1 MTTAMKTATKPVPW
15 SSGRTSRL
23 ARSLYAQRPDD
34 VESTM
39 DAWVRSSWARL
50 TRPHRQ
56 VRARVDAAM
65 ALEAQVQA
73 LADDEIRQRLR
84 HHARQMWARGI
95 RDRQHAPWALALVR
109 EAAWRAL
116 GLKPFATQLC
126 GAACLL
132 NGQLAE
138 MRTGEGKTLT
148 AALAAAVAAC
158 AGVPVHVATVNDYL
172 AQRDAEEMQ
181 PLFEQLGLRVGSVV
195 SGMPPSQRRQSYDCD
210 IAYSSA
216 KEMVFDYLKDHAAA
230 GPTANRLRL
239 ELHGLL
245 GRVAPPL
252 LLRGLH
258 FAIVD
263 EADSVFIDEARTP
276 LILSETVRSGD
287 GRELYLQA
295 LELAR
300 SMQTGTH
307 FICRQP
313 GDHITLSGAGRQWLA
328 ERSAALAPAWA
339 QRAAREHLALQA
351 LRALHVFKRDLH
363 YIIKE
368 DSVQIVDEQ
377 TGRVLSGR
385 MWEQGLHQ
393 MIEAKENCKLSDP
406 TRTLARITTPRFFR
420 RYLRL
425 AGMTGTGTEVRAEL
439 SRVYGLET
447 LVIPTHRP
455 NRCEVWPLQC
465 ETSTTRKWERVAAC
479 AAAVMR
485 QGRPVLIGTR
495 SVAAS
500 EELAAVLT
508 AHSLPYCLLNA
519 RHDANEAAL
528 IALAGRAG
536 RLTLATNM
544 AGRGTDIKLD
554 AAARQAGG
562 LHVILTEFH
571 DSRRTDRQLFGRAAR
586 QGDPGSVQCI
596 VSWQD
601 QLFVQHTPAL
611 ARTLASLGRLA
622 SPLWVDLLR
631 RLAQRRA
638 EQQHAR
644 TRASTRRED
653 RALET
658 ALAFAGRS

>member
-1 MTTAMKTATKPVPW
+1 MRKAITPAVW
-15 SSGRTSRL
+15 SSARTSTL
-23 ARSLYAQRPDD
+23 ARSIYPQRPDD
-34 VESTM
+34 AESQL
-39 DAWVRSSWARL
+39 DAWARSCLARMA
-50 TRPHRQ
+50 RPHRQ
-56 VRARVDAAM
+56 LRARIDAAM
-65 ALEAQVQA
+65 ALAPVVQ
-73 LADDEIRQRLR
+73 LLDDDEISRQLR
-84 HHARQMWARGI
+84 HHARLMWPRGI
-95 RDRQHAPWALALVR
+95 RDRHHAPRALALVR

-116 GLKPFATQLC
+116 GLKPFATQLS

-148 AALAAAVAAC
+148 AGLAAAVAAC

-181 PLFEQLGLRVGSVV
+181 PLFERLGLRVGSVIG
-195 SGMPPSQRRQSYDCD
+195 GMPPSMRRQSYGCD
-210 IAYSSA
+210 ITYCSA
-216 KEMVFDYLKDHAAA
+216 KEMVFDYLKDHVAA
-230 GPTANRLRL
+230 GPTAHRLRL
-239 ELHGLL
+239 QLNGLL
-245 GRVAPPL
+245 GRPAPQL

-276 LILSETVRSGD
+276 LILSETVRSVD
-287 GRELYLQA
+287 GHELYLQA

-300 SMQTGTH
+300 AMQPGTH
-307 FICRQP
+307 FVCRQP
-313 GDHITLSGAGRQWLA
+313 GEHITLTGAGRQWLA
-328 ERSAALAPAWA
+328 ERSAPLAPGWA
-339 QRAAREHLALQA
+339 QRATREHLALQA

-363 YIIKE
+363 YIVKD

-377 TGRVLSGR
+377 TGRVLNGR

-393 MIEAKENCKLSDP
+393 MIEAKEECKLSAP
-406 TRTLARITTPRFFR
+406 TCTLARITTPRFFR

-425 AGMTGTGTEVRAEL
+425 GGMTGTGLEVRAEL

-455 NRCEVWPLQC
+455 NRCQVWPLQC
-465 ETSTTRKWERVAAC
+465 EASTARKWERVAAC

-500 EELAAVLT
+500 EELASVLT
-508 AHSLPYCLLNA
+508 AHELPYCLLNA
-519 RHDANEAAL
+519 RQDANEAAM
-528 IALAGRAG
+528 IALAGQPG

-554 AAARQAGG
+554 AASRDAGG

-601 QLFVQHTPAL
+601 QLFAQHTPAL
-611 ARTLASLGRLA
+611 ARMLAGLGRLA
-622 SPLWVDLLR
+622 SSLWVDLLR

-638 EQQHAR
+638 QQQHALA
-644 TRASTRRED
+644 RASTRRED

-658 ALAFAGRS
+658 ALAFAGKS